1 MYNSRF
7 ILKSFKENNKSTR
20 KNHRTLK
27 KILAYAKVLNIFL
40 SVVQFI
46 SDLGSLPKVH
56 NTSKRP
62 MKTFNFF

>member
-27 KILAYAKVLNIFL
+27 KILAYAKVLNVFL
-40 SVVQFI
+40 SVVQFTCDTI
-46 SDLGSLPKVH
+46 W
-56 NTSKRP
+56 
-62 MKTFNFF
+62 FWAFFVGGFLSTD